1 MGEGLSCSDPQ
12 FVGLCQHHLEHR
24 HEGRRL
30 AEVAAAHYVCVD
42 VEALHVGS
50 RLDALYHVVQAPYDG
65 WGELEGNRER
75 KCEKEKSRGMCGVSA
90 TLTEF
95 LNCSNSRS
103 ALVACRRG
111 PQGVCWRHPASSW
124 FAVGREKYDETR
136 ISTALS

>member
-50 RLDALYHVVQAPYDG
+50 RLDALHHVVQAPYDG

-75 KCEKEKSRGMCGVSA
+75 LRERKREKEKLREMCSVSA
-90 TLTEF
+90 RLKMICNILTR
-95 LNCSNSRS
+95 N
-103 ALVACRRG
+103 V
-111 PQGVCWRHPASSW
+111 
-124 FAVGREKYDETR
+124 
-136 ISTALS
+136 